1 MPKLRIFGGLVLLV
15 CSSTGCGLAAASPE
29 HDNLVPADPTRI
41 EFVDPAT
48 VAGLSPMA
56 LTDGESAGGHVY
68 IGYPELPGAP
78 RLNDKL
84 REQVRQQL
92 ADFRESS
99 RNTDGAELNVEWQL
113 TAVGDVLG
121 VRLRT
126 GEFRGADWGNS
137 NRTFW
142 YDRLSGRATDSAGL
156 LSGRGAL
163 QEVARLVRQ
172 ALRARGPEIDRE
184 QVKPDPYRFDSM
196 AFNGSGDLVV
206 EFDDCQLGPCS
217 LGRLAVAVPA
227 DQVGPLLSETGRRAQ
242 QSVRMAAQRVSVK
255 RPLTVTQPVPQ
266 PVPAAASTDA
276 GTVNCGEAKC
286 VALTFDDGPGPHTA
300 ELLDMLRRYGAR
312 ATFFPVGTS
321 AAARPELLRRMSA
334 EGHLVGNHGWA
345 HRDLSTLPSSKI
357 ADSLGSTEGVVAAAI
372 GQTPTLV
379 RPPYGAVSLDVRNVA
394 RELGVC
400 LVGWDVDTQDQRD
413 PRARS
418 IADRAVEQA
427 HPGAIVL
434 MHDVNRATVDAI
446 PDMLE
451 RLRGKGYTFVTVP
464 ELYGTNMRAGRLY
477 TSGNKPIRKE
487 PLT

>member
-1 MPKLRIFGGLVLLV
+1 MLLA

-29 HDNLVPADPTRI
+29 HDDLVPADPTRI

-48 VAGLSPMA
+48 VTGLTPRA
-56 LTDGESAGGHVY
+56 LTEGESGSRHAY
-68 IGYPELPGAP
+68 LGYPELPDA
-78 RLNDKL
+78 RSLTDKL
-84 REQVRQQL
+84 REQARRQL

-99 RNTDGAELNVEWQL
+99 RDTADAELNVTWQL
-113 TAVGDVLG
+113 TAVGDVVG

-137 NRTFW
+137 NQTFW

-156 LSGRGAL
+156 LSGQGAL
-163 QEVARLVRQ
+163 QEVARLVRK
-172 ALRARGPEIDRE
+172 ALKTRGPEIDRE

-217 LGRLAVAVPA
+217 LGRLAVAVPGVQA
-227 DQVGPLLSETGRRAQ
+227 EPLLSETGRRAQ
-242 QSVRMAAQRVSVK
+242 QSVRLAAQRVSVK
-255 RPLTVTQPVPQ
+255 RPPAVPRPGPV
-266 PVPAAASTDA
+266 ASGA
-276 GTVNCGEAKC
+276 VNCGQTKC
-286 VALTFDDGPGPHTA
+286 IALTFDDGPGPHTA
-300 ELLDMLRRYGAR
+300 ELLDTLGRHGAR
-312 ATFFPVGTS
+312 ATFFPVGSS
-321 AAARPELLRRMSA
+321 AAARPDLLRRMSA

-357 ADSLGSTEGVVAAAI
+357 AHSLGTTDHAVAAAV
-372 GQTPTLV
+372 GRPPTLV
-379 RPPYGAVSLDVRNVA
+379 RPPYGAVSLEVRNVA
-394 RELGVC
+394 RERGMS
-400 LVGWDVDTQDQRD
+400 LVGWDVDTHDQRE

-418 IADRAVEQA
+418 IADQAVKQA

-464 ELYGTNMRAGRLY
+464 ELYGTKMRAGRLY
-477 TSGNKPIRKE
+477 TSGIEPVRKE

>member
-1 MPKLRIFGGLVLLV
+1 MPKLRIFGGIVLLV

-29 HDNLVPADPTRI
+29 HHNLVPADPTRI

-48 VAGLSPMA
+48 VTGLTPRA
-56 LTDGESAGGHVY
+56 LTDGESADRHAY
-68 IGYPELPGAP
+68 LGYPELPGA
-78 RLNDKL
+78 RSLNDKL
-84 REQVRQQL
+84 REQARRQL

-99 RNTDGAELNVEWQL
+99 RNTPDAELNVDWQL
-113 TAVGDVLG
+113 AAVGDVVG

-137 NRTFW
+137 NQTFW

-156 LSGRGAL
+156 LSGQGAL
-163 QEVARLVRQ
+163 REVARLVKK
-172 ALRARGPEIDRE
+172 AFKERGSEIDRE
-184 QVKPDPYRFDSM
+184 QVKPDPERLDSM

-217 LGRLAVAVPA
+217 LGRLAVAVPGV
-227 DQVGPLLSETGRRAQ
+227 QVEPLLSETGRRAQ
-242 QSVRMAAQRVSVK
+242 QSVRLAAQRVSAE
-255 RPLTVTQPVPQ
+255 RPPAVPR
-266 PVPAAASTDA
+266 PSPAAAGTGT
-276 GTVNCGEAKC
+276 GTVNCGQVKC

-300 ELLDMLRRYGAR
+300 ELLDTLGRYGAR
-312 ATFFPVGTS
+312 ATFFPVGGS
-321 AAARPELLRRMSA
+321 AAARPELLRRMNA
-334 EGHLVGNHGWA
+334 EGHLVGNHGWE

-357 ADSLGSTEGVVAAAI
+357 AHSLESTGDVVAATI
-372 GQTPTLV
+372 GRTPTLV
-379 RPPYGAVSLDVRNVA
+379 RPPYGAVSLEVRNVA
-394 RELGVC
+394 RERGMS
-400 LVGWDVDTQDQRD
+400 LVGWDVDTHDQRD
-413 PRARS
+413 PRARA
-418 IADRAVEQA
+418 IADRAVRQA

-464 ELYGTNMRAGRLY
+464 ELYGTKMRAGRLY
-477 TSGNKPIRKE
+477 TSGIKPVRKE